1 VSDVIVVGAGIIG
14 CAVAEALVRARAQ
27 VTVIDPRGPGLGA
40 TQASAGMLTP
50 YSEGRHDPRLEELGA
65 RSLSLYDDLVARV
78 APRLDAALFYA
89 RTGSLEVALDETEA
103 EELRI
108 RAADLAA
115 RGIANTYLP
124 GPEARQFERELAVGC
139 TGALLIPAHG
149 YASAPRLT
157 AALWRASETSGASL
171 VAAPVQRISPAA
183 GGVIEVTTARGSYTA
198 PTVVLA
204 AGSWSGQ
211 IPIDDVPPLPVRPVR
226 GQLLHLHW
234 AQPALT
240 RIVWGARC
248 YAVPWPDGTVLVGA
262 TLEDVGFDERATV
275 AGVRDLLDAIC
286 ELVPAGWQASFAH
299 VRVGLRPG
307 TPDALPVVGRS
318 SRLPGLIYATGHYR
332 NGVLLAPLTA
342 ELVATIVAG
351 GTDPALEVLSPR
363 RFSAV

>member
-1 VSDVIVVGAGIIG
+1 VADVIVIGAGIVG
-14 CAVAEALVRARAQ
+14 CAVAEALARAHAE

-50 YSEGRHDPRLEELGA
+50 FSEGRHDARLEELGA
-65 RSLSLYDDLVARV
+65 RSLALYDDLVGRV
-78 APRLDAALFYA
+78 ASRLSAPLFYA
-89 RTGSLEVALDETEA
+89 RTGSLEVALDENEA

-108 RAADLAA
+108 RAADLTT

-124 GPEARQFERELAVGC
+124 GPDARQFERELAVGC

-149 YASAPRLT
+149 YTSAPHVT
-157 AALWRASETSGASL
+157 AALWRASEAGGATL
-171 VAAPVQRISPAA
+171 VAAPVQRIAA
-183 GGVIEVTTARGSYTA
+183 VSDRLLEVETTRGNYTA
-198 PTVVLA
+198 ASVVLA

-211 IPIDDVPPLPVRPVR
+211 IAIEGVAPLPVRPVR

-234 AQPALT
+234 AQPTLT
-240 RIVWGARC
+240 RIVWGTRC
-248 YAVPWPDGTVLVGA
+248 YSVPWPDGTVLVGA

-275 AGVRDLLDAIC
+275 AGVRDLLDAMC
-286 ELVPAGWQASFAH
+286 ELVPGAWQASFAH

-307 TPDALPVVGRS
+307 TPDALPIVGRS
-318 SRLPGLIYATGHYR
+318 AQLPGLIYATGHYR

-351 GTDPALEVLSPR
+351 GTDPALEVLSPT
-363 RFSAV
+363 RFGTF

>member
-1 VSDVIVVGAGIIG
+1 VADVIVVGAGIVG
-14 CAVAEALVRARAQ
+14 CAVAEALVRARAR

-78 APRLDAALFYA
+78 ATRLDAALFYS
-89 RTGSLEVALDETEA
+89 RTGSLEVAIDESEA

-108 RAADLAA
+108 RAADLTG

-124 GPEARQFERELAVGC
+124 GPDARQFERELAVGC

-157 AALWRASETSGASL
+157 AALWRTSEAGGATI
-171 VAAPVQRISPAA
+171 VAAPVQRIAPVA
-183 GGVIEVTTARGSYTA
+183 GGMLEVTTSRASYTA

-211 IPIDDVPPLPVRPVR
+211 ISVEDVPSLPVRPVR
-226 GQLLHLHW
+226 GQLLHLQW
-234 AQPALT
+234 PQPTLT

-248 YAVPWPDGTVLVGA
+248 YSVPWPDGTVLVGA
-262 TLEDVGFDERATV
+262 TLEEVGFDERATV
-275 AGVRDLLDAIC
+275 AGVRDLLDAMC
-286 ELVPAGWQASFAH
+286 ELVPGAWQASFAH

-307 TPDALPVVGRS
+307 TPDALPIVGRS
-318 SRLPGLIYATGHYR
+318 ERLPGLIYATGHYR
-332 NGVLLAPLTA
+332 NGVLLAPLTG

-351 GTDPALEVLSPR
+351 GTDPALELLSPQ
-363 RFSAV
+363 RFGAF